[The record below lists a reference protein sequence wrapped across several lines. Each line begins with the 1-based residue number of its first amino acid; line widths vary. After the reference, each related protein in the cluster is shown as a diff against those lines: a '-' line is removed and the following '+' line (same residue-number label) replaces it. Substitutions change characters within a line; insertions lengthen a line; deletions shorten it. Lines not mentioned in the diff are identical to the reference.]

1 MYQAGWLSGNALDSY
16 AGAVRFDIYHG
27 SGFLWFSSVRVGKC
41 WRINGHICEFL
52 RRREVCDLAQEGSIV
67 IHAYTTKYSCSQVML
82 EISNDRP
89 VVLHVKMS
97 LFAAQ
102 L

>member
-27 SGFLWFSSVRVGKC
+27 SGFSWFSSVRVGKC
-41 WRINGHICEFL
+41 WRINERI
-52 RRREVCDLAQEGSIV
+52 CDLAHEESIV
-67 IHAYTTKYSCSQVML
+67 IHAYTTKYSCLQVML

-97 LFAAQ
+97 LFVAQ